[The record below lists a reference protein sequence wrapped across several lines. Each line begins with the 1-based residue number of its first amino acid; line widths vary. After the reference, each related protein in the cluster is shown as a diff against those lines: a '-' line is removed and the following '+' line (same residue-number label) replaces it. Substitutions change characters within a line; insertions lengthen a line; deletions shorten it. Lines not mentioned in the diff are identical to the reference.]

1 MKIVAII
8 GITLCLFACAGGSKQ
23 DTALEH
29 EIYYQK
35 RIECE
40 KTKNTDETANITQCV
55 RNKPDVA
62 NK

>member
-1 MKIVAII
+1 MKIIAIL
-8 GITLCLFACAGGSKQ
+8 GITLSLFACAGGSKQ

-35 RIECE
+35 RVECE
-40 KTKNTDETANITQCV
+40 TTKNTDETANITQCV

-62 NK
+62 GK